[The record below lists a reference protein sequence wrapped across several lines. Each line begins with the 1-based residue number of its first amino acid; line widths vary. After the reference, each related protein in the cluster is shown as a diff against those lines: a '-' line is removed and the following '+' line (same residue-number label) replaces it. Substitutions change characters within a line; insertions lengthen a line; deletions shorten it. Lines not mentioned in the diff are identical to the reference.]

1 MDDTQNEGHK
11 NLVNKNRDLDIT
23 LGMKIFLPMNY
34 VILEFKQLQKQ
45 SRLVF
50 HSIKQGNGIK
60 DFLNCIELDSIKD

>member
-45 SRLVF
+45 SRLIF
-50 HSIKQGNGIK
+50 HSVNQGNGIK
-60 DFLNCIELDSIKD
+60 DFL